1 MNPPLFLICWNLPLH
16 PPYASF
22 SANPPIAST
31 SLKSFTFLLQLNLD
45 LACRYPSPV
54 VVYLFFFSCGCLN
67 SSCLFSYTRW
77 RWSWCFIAP
86 TIISRPLLRDALV
99 TLSSESVYLIV
110 PPFYLLEAF
119 ISGSPNHSLVSQ
131 QCSSQPQWF
140 QNSELTHMIVWPPV
154 LNLPIS
160 NGLNFTPSQLPTL
173 GATSWILSPS
183 TIAPLP
189 KLLIQ
194 ASCSLATPAFPSAC
208 PSHYDY
214 FVSELRFLVH
224 WPSSLSPNPS
234 ALFFH
239 ALFPYPAKI
248 SWPVI
253 SVTLASS
260 LNSLAHTFLA
270 VSALHLPSCFLFLF
284 LH

>member
-31 SLKSFTFLLQLNLD
+31 SLKSFHFLAPTKPRFSLQI
-45 LACRYPSPV
+45 P
-54 VVYLFFFSCGCLN
+54 LFCGCLN
-67 SSCLFSYTRW
+67 SSCLFSHTRW

-86 TIISRPLLRDALV
+86 TIISRPLLHDALV
-99 TLSSESVYLIV
+99 TLSSESMSHPLIV

-119 ISGSPNHSLVSQ
+119 ISRSPIHSLVSQ
-131 QCSSQPQWF
+131 QCSYQPQWF

-189 KLLIQ
+189 KLPIQ
-194 ASCSLATPAFPSAC
+194 ASCSLATPALPSAC
-208 PSHYDY
+208 PSHDDY
-214 FVSELRFLVH
+214 FVSELWFLVH
-224 WPSSLSPNPS
+224 WPSSLFPNPS

-253 SVTLASS
+253 SVTL
-260 LNSLAHTFLA
+260 
-270 VSALHLPSCFLFLF
+270 LPVAWIP
-284 LH
+284 